1 MLAYISGILAL
12 VGVVLPLLPTTP
24 FVLLACFLASKGSPD
39 FADWLESHPRFGP
52 AIEQW
57 RDRRVVPL
65 QAKLLA
71 CGMMGSSWLLLV
83 FLGASGVVIVV
94 SGIML
99 FSIGIYLLTRPSF

>member
-1 MLAYISGILAL
+1 VLAYISGILAL

-24 FVLLACFLASKGSPD
+24 FVLLAFFLASKGSPA

-57 RDRRVVPL
+57 QDRRVIPL

-83 FLGASGVVIVV
+83 FWGASGVVIVV
-94 SGIML
+94 SGILL
-99 FSIGIYLLTRPSF
+99 FGIGIYLLTRPSF